1 VLLVFVSPLL
11 AAIILS
17 LVRVFL
23 LCSVTQPRLALMPCI
38 GLYLLLLLNARAGH
52 LAFSIKKNYIGLNR
66 KKKIT

>member
-1 VLLVFVSPLL
+1 
-11 AAIILS
+11 
-17 LVRVFL
+17 
-23 LCSVTQPRLALMPCI
+23 MPCI